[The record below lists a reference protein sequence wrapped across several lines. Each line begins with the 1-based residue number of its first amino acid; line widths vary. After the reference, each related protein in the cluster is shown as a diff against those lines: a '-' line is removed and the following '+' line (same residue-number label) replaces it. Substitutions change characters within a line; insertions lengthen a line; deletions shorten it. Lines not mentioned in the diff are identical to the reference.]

1 MARLL
6 MRWLRRR
13 RRPVQA
19 TVLTDYPTDARP
31 SGSIPSKAEPDPKVE
46 RRSKLRRRVLVASL
60 YVVFSGGIVAA
71 LFGNGG
77 LLDLVRLHGEMR
89 SLQVQLV
96 EQQARVDELRWKV
109 GRLESDPMAKER
121 IAREDLGMIKPGEKV
136 FLLPKEDSP

>member
-31 SGSIPSKAEPDPKVE
+31 SGSMPARAEPDPRAE
-46 RRSKLRRRVLVASL
+46 RRSKLRRGVLVASL
-60 YVVFSGGIVAA
+60 YVVFSGGVVAA

-96 EQQARVDELRWKV
+96 EQQARVEELRHKV
-109 GRLESDPMAKER
+109 GALESDPMAKER
-121 IAREDLGMIKPGEKV
+121 IAREELGMLKPGEKV
-136 FLLPKEDSP
+136 FLLPKEESP